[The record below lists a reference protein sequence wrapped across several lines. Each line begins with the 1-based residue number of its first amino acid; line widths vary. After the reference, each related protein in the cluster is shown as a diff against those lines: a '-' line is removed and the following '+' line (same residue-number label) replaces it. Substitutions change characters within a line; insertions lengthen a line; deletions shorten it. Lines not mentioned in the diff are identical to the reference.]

1 MTDFV
6 SPAPATTTGGA
17 RRPRGQWLVYIPL
30 IILFLFAVAPLF
42 LTWFTAFKTDQQ
54 QLTNQYGLPLPQ
66 TLDNLREA
74 WTVGR
79 FSIYFKNSVIISIAD
94 VIGMVIISSLAG
106 YAFARLRF
114 PGQKLLLYTLLIGLT
129 IPVAAIIIPLY
140 LTMRDVRLLNT
151 YGSVIVADIALAAPI
166 FVFIMRAFFKD
177 LPSEL
182 DDAARVDGANE
193 FQIFWQIMLPL
204 ARPGLM
210 TVALLEFLWSWNDLL
225 LPLVFLVS
233 DELRT
238 LPVGMLFFQGR
249 FTTDYGLMS
258 AGVLIISLPVTV
270 LFLVFQRDFVKGL
283 ASGALKG

>member
-1 MTDFV
+1 MTDTA
-6 SPAPATTTGGA
+6 SISGRQ
-17 RRPRGQWLVYIPL
+17 RRPRGWQLIYIPL
-30 IILFLFAVAPLF
+30 VALLIFSVAPL
-42 LTWFTAFKTDQQ
+42 LLAWFTAFKSSEQ
-54 QLTNQYGLPLPQ
+54 QLINPWGLPIPP
-66 TLDNLREA
+66 TLENLTEA

-79 FSIYFKNSVIISIAD
+79 FGIYFKNSVIISVAD

-106 YAFARLRF
+106 YAFARLQF
-114 PGQKLLLYTLLIGLT
+114 PGQKILLYGLLIGLT

-140 LTMRDVRLLNT
+140 LTMRDFRLLNT
-151 YGSVIVADIALAAPI
+151 YGSVIIADIALAAPI

-177 LPSEL
+177 LPAEL
-182 DDAARVDGANE
+182 DDAARIDGANE

-204 ARPGLM
+204 ARPGLL

-249 FTTDYGLMS
+249 FTIDYGLMS
-258 AGVLIISLPVTV
+258 AGVLIISLPVTI
-270 LFLVFQRDFVKGL
+270 LFLIFQKDFVRGL

>member
-1 MTDFV
+1 MTDSASV
-6 SPAPATTTGGA
+6 SVRQ
-17 RRPRGQWLVYIPL
+17 RRPRGWLLVYIPL
-30 IILFLFAVAPLF
+30 IALLIFAVAPLM
-42 LTWFTAFKTDQQ
+42 LAWFTAFKSAEQ
-54 QLTNQYGLPLPQ
+54 QLINPYGLPIPP
-66 TLDNLREA
+66 TLENLKEA

-79 FSIYFKNSVIISIAD
+79 FGIYFKNSVIISVAD
-94 VIGMVIISSLAG
+94 VIGMVIVASLAG
-106 YAFARLRF
+106 YAFARLQF
-114 PGQKLLLYTLLIGLT
+114 PGQKILLYGLLIGLT

-140 LTMRDVRLLNT
+140 LTMRDFRLLNT
-151 YGSVIVADIALAAPI
+151 YGSVIIADIALAAPI

-182 DDAARVDGANE
+182 DDAARIDGANE

-204 ARPGLM
+204 AKPGLL

-249 FTTDYGLMS
+249 FTIDYGLMS

-270 LFLVFQRDFVKGL
+270 LFLIFQKDFVKGL

>member
-1 MTDFV
+1 MTDTASV
-6 SPAPATTTGGA
+6 SVRQ
-17 RRPRGQWLVYIPL
+17 RRPRGWLLVYIPL
-30 IILFLFAVAPLF
+30 IALLIFAVAPLM
-42 LTWFTAFKTDQQ
+42 LAWFTAFKSAEQ
-54 QLTNQYGLPLPQ
+54 QLVNPYGLPIPP
-66 TLDNLREA
+66 TLENLKEA

-79 FSIYFKNSVIISIAD
+79 FGIYFKNSVIISVAD
-94 VIGMVIISSLAG
+94 VIGMVIVASLAG
-106 YAFARLRF
+106 YAFARLQF
-114 PGQKLLLYTLLIGLT
+114 PGQKILLYGLLIGLT

-140 LTMRDVRLLNT
+140 LTMRDFRLLNT
-151 YGSVIVADIALAAPI
+151 YGSVIIADIALAAPI

-182 DDAARVDGANE
+182 DDAARIDGANE

-204 ARPGLM
+204 AKPGLL

-249 FTTDYGLMS
+249 FTIDYGLMS

-270 LFLVFQRDFVKGL
+270 LFLIFQKDFVKGL

>member
-1 MTDFV
+1 MTEAMSF
-6 SPAPATTTGGA
+6 SGGQ
-17 RRPRGQWLVYIPL
+17 RRPRGWWLVYIPL
-30 IILFLFAVAPLF
+30 TLLFIFAVAPLL
-42 LTWFTAFKTDQQ
+42 LTWFTAFKTAEQ
-54 QLTNQYGLPLPQ
+54 QLISPYGLPMPP
-66 TLDNLREA
+66 TLDNLTEA

-79 FSIYFKNSVIISIAD
+79 FSIYFKNSVIISVAD
-94 VIGMVIISSLAG
+94 VIGMVAISSLAG

-114 PGQKLLLYTLLIGLT
+114 PGQKVLLYGLLIGLT

-140 LTMRDVRLLNT
+140 LTMRDFRLLNT
-151 YGSVIVADIALAAPI
+151 YGSVIIADIALAAPI

-177 LPSEL
+177 LPAEL

-249 FTTDYGLMS
+249 FTIDYGLMS

-270 LFLVFQRDFVKGL
+270 LFLIFQRDFVKGL

>member
-1 MTDFV
+1 MSDTH
-6 SPAPATTTGGA
+6 APKTL
-17 RRPRGQWLVYIPL
+17 RVRGWWLVYIPL
-30 IILFLFAVAPLF
+30 GLLFVFAAGPLV
-42 LTWFTAFKTDQQ
+42 LAWFTAFKTDQQ
-54 QLTNQYGLPLPQ
+54 LLVDPYGLPAPP
-66 TLDNLREA
+66 TFDNLREA

-79 FSIYFKNSVIISIAD
+79 FGIYFKNSVVISVAD
-94 VIGMVIISSLAG
+94 VIGMVVISSLAG
-106 YAFARLRF
+106 YAFARLQF
-114 PGQKLLLYTLLIGLT
+114 PGQKVLLYLLLVGLT

-151 YGSVIVADIALAAPI
+151 YGSVIIADIALAAPI

-177 LPSEL
+177 LPREL
-182 DDAARVDGANE
+182 DDAARIDGANE

-249 FTTDYGLMS
+249 FTIDYGLMA

>member
-1 MTDFV
+1 MTE
-6 SPAPATTTGGA
+6 SLAPAIFVRTGG
-17 RRPRGQWLVYIPL
+17 RRPRTRWLVYIPL
-30 IILFLFAVAPLF
+30 GILFIFAVAPLF

-54 QLTNQYGLPLPQ
+54 QLASPYGLPLPP
-66 TLDNLREA
+66 TLDNLNEA
-74 WTVGR
+74 WTAGR
-79 FSIYFKNSVIISIAD
+79 FGIYFKNSVVISIAD

-106 YAFARLRF
+106 YSFARLQF
-114 PGQKLLLYTLLIGLT
+114 PGQKLLLYILLIGLT

-177 LPSEL
+177 LPREL

-193 FQIFWQIMLPL
+193 FQIFWQVMLPL
-204 ARPGLM
+204 AKPGLM

-225 LPLVFLVS
+225 LPLVFLVT

-238 LPVGMLFFQGR
+238 LPVGMLFFQGK
-249 FTTDYGLMS
+249 FTIDYGLMS
-258 AGVLIISLPVTV
+258 AGVLIISLPVTI
-270 LFLVFQRDFVKGL
+270 LFLIFQRDFVKGL

>member
-1 MTDFV
+1 MTDT
-6 SPAPATTTGGA
+6 ATVKVQP
-17 RRPRGQWLVYIPL
+17 RRPRGWQLIYIPL
-30 IILFLFAVAPLF
+30 VALLIFAVAPLM
-42 LTWFTAFKTDQQ
+42 LAWFTAFKSAEQ
-54 QLTNQYGLPLPQ
+54 QLVNPYGLPIPP
-66 TLDNLREA
+66 TLDNLTEA

-79 FSIYFKNSVIISIAD
+79 FGVYFQNSLIISVAD

-106 YAFARLRF
+106 YAFARLQF
-114 PGQKLLLYTLLIGLT
+114 PGQKILLYGLLIGLT

-140 LTMRDVRLLNT
+140 LTMRDFKLLNT
-151 YGSVIVADIALAAPI
+151 YGSVIIADIALAAPI

-177 LPSEL
+177 LPAEL
-182 DDAARVDGANE
+182 DDAARIDGANE

-204 ARPGLM
+204 ARPGLL

-249 FTTDYGLMS
+249 FTIDYGLMS

-270 LFLVFQRDFVKGL
+270 LFLIFQRDFVRGL

>member
-1 MTDFV
+1 MTDTASV
-6 SPAPATTTGGA
+6 TIRQ
-17 RRPRGQWLVYIPL
+17 RRPRAWLLVYIPL
-30 IILFLFAVAPLF
+30 VALLIFSVAPL
-42 LTWFTAFKTDQQ
+42 LLAWFTAFKSAEQ
-54 QLTNQYGLPLPQ
+54 QLVNPWGLPIPP
-66 TLDNLREA
+66 TLENIKEA

-79 FSIYFKNSVIISIAD
+79 FGIYFKNSVIISVAD

-106 YAFARLRF
+106 YAFGRMQF
-114 PGQKLLLYTLLIGLT
+114 PGQKILLYGLLIGLT

-140 LTMRDVRLLNT
+140 LTMRDFRLLNT
-151 YGSVIVADIALAAPI
+151 YGSVIIADIALAAPI

-177 LPSEL
+177 LPAEL
-182 DDAARVDGANE
+182 DDAARIDGANE

-204 ARPGLM
+204 ARPGLL
-210 TVALLEFLWSWNDLL
+210 TVALLEFLWSWNDLF

-249 FTTDYGLMS
+249 FTIDYGLMS

-270 LFLVFQRDFVKGL
+270 LFLIFQRDFVKGL

>member
-1 MTDFV
+1 MTESL
-6 SPAPATTTGGA
+6 SPTLYTATG
-17 RRPRGQWLVYIPL
+17 RRRSRAWWLVYIPL
-30 IILFLFAVAPLF
+30 IILFVFAVAPLF
-42 LTWFTAFKTDQQ
+42 LTWFTSFKTDQQ
-54 QLTNQYGLPLPQ
+54 QLANPYGLPLPP

-79 FSIYFKNSVIISIAD
+79 FSIYFKNSVVISIVD

-106 YAFARLRF
+106 YAFARLHF
-114 PGQKLLLYTLLIGLT
+114 PGQKIILYVLLIGLT

-140 LTMRDVRLLNT
+140 LTMRDFRLLNT

-177 LPSEL
+177 LPGEL
-182 DDAARVDGANE
+182 EDAARVDGANE

-249 FTTDYGLMS
+249 FTIDYGLMS
-258 AGVLIISLPVTV
+258 AGVLIISLPVTI
-270 LFLVFQRDFVKGL
+270 LFLIFQRDFVKGL

>member
-1 MTDFV
+1 
-6 SPAPATTTGGA
+6 
-17 RRPRGQWLVYIPL
+17 VYIPL
-30 IILFLFAVAPLF
+30 VALLIFSVAPL
-42 LTWFTAFKTDQQ
+42 LLAWFTAFKSAEQ
-54 QLTNQYGLPLPQ
+54 QLVNPWGLPFPP
-66 TLDNLREA
+66 TLENLTEA

-79 FSIYFKNSVIISIAD
+79 FGVYFKNSVIISVAD

-106 YAFARLRF
+106 YAFGRMQF
-114 PGQKLLLYTLLIGLT
+114 PGQKFLLYGLLIGLT

-140 LTMRDVRLLNT
+140 LTMRDFRLLNT
-151 YGSVIVADIALAAPI
+151 YGSVIIADIALAAPI

-177 LPSEL
+177 LPAEL
-182 DDAARVDGANE
+182 DDAARIDGANE

-204 ARPGLM
+204 ARPGLL
-210 TVALLEFLWSWNDLL
+210 TVALLEFLWSWNDLF

-249 FTTDYGLMS
+249 FTIDYGLMS

-270 LFLVFQRDFVKGL
+270 LFLIFQRDFVRGL